1 TILSDYQRNIDTTTI
16 FLLSRYIQRT
26 NDSTSHRLK
35 NAYWTTKQAVIKK
48 LRRKQDE
55 NIVASDSD
63 LDAKLE
69 VKTPYLSQAENE
81 MGRFLKQ
88 FSLEDKTQAG
98 KIMSAVGK
106 ALTLLSPLDRV
117 HQEVRT
123 FRQQAISD
131 TTNTVKIME
140 QGRTEYRGAL
150 LWMKNVSEEL
160 DPDTYKQLEKFRCV
174 QAQVRKAKA
183 SFDRLKVDSMQKV
196 DLLAASR
203 CNMLSHVL
211 VGYQNTLLTFLEKTS
226 HYFKHIL
233 QLSCNLTTIST

>member
-1 TILSDYQRNIDTTTI
+1 MRKASNCITRQAHTWNHQGQRK
-16 FLLSRYIQRT
+16 RGRP
-26 NDSTSHRLK
+26 K
-35 NAYWTTKQAVIKK
+35 NT
-48 LRRKQDE
+48 LRRDRHEKNKQE
-55 NIVASDSD
+55 
-63 LDAKLE
+63 LDGTRKE
-69 VKTPYLSQAENE
+69 GSEQNLSQAENE

-88 FSLEDKTQAG
+88 YSLEDKTQAG

-106 ALTLLSPLDRV
+106 ALSSSAQQRLTLLSPLDRV
-117 HQEVRT
+117 HQEVKT

-183 SFDRLKVDSMQKV
+183 SFDRLKVDSMQKI

-226 HYFKHIL
+226 
-233 QLSCNLTTIST
+233 Q